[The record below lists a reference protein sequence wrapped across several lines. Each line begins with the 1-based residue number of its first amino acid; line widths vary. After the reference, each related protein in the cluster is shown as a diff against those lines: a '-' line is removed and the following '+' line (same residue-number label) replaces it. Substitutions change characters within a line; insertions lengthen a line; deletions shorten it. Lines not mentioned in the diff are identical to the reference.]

1 MYKVSVLPVAQARPP
16 RSSILRGLFAWQ
28 VFRIGSLRHTNLV
41 DRANFEFVALL
52 LPAFAGLGVAPFVAA
67 LLGRR

>member
-28 VFRIGSLRHTNLV
+28 VFRIGSLRHKNWE
-41 DRANFEFVALL
+41 DRANSEFVSLL
-52 LPAFAGLGVAPFVAA
+52 MPVFAGLGGAAFVPA
-67 LLGRR
+67 LLGRH